1 MPWFARDIR
10 EAAMPEGA
18 MMSSEN
24 ERSGSE
30 RKTPATGIVIHM
42 RVEPMP
48 RPRVSAFIWGGKVR
62 PMPSLPYGRRSA

>member
-1 MPWFARDIR
+1 
-10 EAAMPEGA
+10 
-18 MMSSEN
+18 MSSKK
-24 ERSGSE
+24 ERSE
-30 RKTPATGIVIHM
+30 PECKAPASGIVIHM